1 MHRKPGLK
9 RIGWFCICLFLL
21 FALDAPIAPA
31 QEYPSKAVTLI
42 VPFGPGGESDL
53 IGRAISSVALEYLGQ
68 PLLIQLKPGGLGII
82 GTELVAKA
90 PPDGYT
96 LLSAGDGW
104 NTSLPAIENRSKGPD
119 DMEAV
124 CRLTYNASVM
134 CTHPNSPFKTFKE
147 MMAWIK
153 ANPGKGLAGLGGPYS
168 PGQMIWVKLMKKT
181 GISIRMVS
189 FDGAGQS
196 LLALL
201 GGNTDVGAA
210 TPQMMLPH
218 IRSKKL
224 IPLVYFDKERSRDFP
239 EVPTLMEE
247 GLDMTVMQWRGITA
261 PKGTPR
267 AIINKLGVAFKKSTE
282 DPSLKTLMEKTGLS
296 LNYLGPDDFAKFWRA
311 DYESCKELKSLF
323 KK

>member
-1 MHRKPGLK
+1 MKDQLRRKGLTYVV
-9 RIGWFCICLFLL
+9 LFFLSL
-21 FALDAPIAPA
+21 GIPQIMEA
-31 QEYPSKAVTLI
+31 QEYPTKPIALV

-53 IGRAISSVALEYLGQ
+53 IGRALSSVAVDYLGQ
-68 PLLIQLKPGGLGII
+68 PILIQLKPGGLGII

-104 NTSLPAIENRSKGPD
+104 STSLPAIEGRSKGPD

-124 CRLTYNASVM
+124 CRITYNASVM

-153 ANPGKGLAGLGGPYS
+153 TNPGKLLAGLGGPYS
-168 PGQMIWVKLMKKT
+168 PSQMIWVRLMKQT
-181 GISIRMVS
+181 GISVRMVS

-196 LLALL
+196 LLAGL
-201 GGNTDVGAA
+201 GGNVDIVAG

-218 IRSKKL
+218 IRAKKL
-224 IPLVYFDKERSRDFP
+224 IPLVFFDKARSPDFP
-239 EVPTLMEE
+239 DVPTLTEE
-247 GLDMTVMQWRGITA
+247 GLNIVVMQWRGITA

-267 AIINKLGVAFKKSTE
+267 PIINKLGVAFRKITE
-282 DPSLKTLMEKTGLS
+282 DASIKALMQRTGLS
-296 LNYLGPDDFAKFWRA
+296 INYLGPDEFAKFWRT
-311 DYESCKELKSLF
+311 DYESCKELRSLF
-323 KK
+323 GK

>member
-1 MHRKPGLK
+1 MNKRLRRSGL
-9 RIGWFCICLFLL
+9 ISILL
-21 FALDAPIAPA
+21 LSLTIVSSHDVLA
-31 QEYPSKAVTLI
+31 QEFPTKPVTLI

-53 IGRAISSVALEYLGQ
+53 IGRALSSVAVDHLGQ
-68 PLLIQLKPGGLGII
+68 PLIIQLKPGGLGII
-82 GTELVAKA
+82 GTDLVAKS

-104 NTSLPAIENRSKGPD
+104 NTSLPAIEGRSKGPD

-124 CRLTYNASVM
+124 CRLSYNASVM

-147 MMAWIK
+147 LMAYIK
-153 ANPGKGLAGLGGPYS
+153 ANPGKVLTGLGGPYS
-168 PGQMIWVKLMKKT
+168 PGQMVWVKLMKST

-224 IPLVYFDKERSRDFP
+224 IPLVYFDKERSQDFP

-247 GLDMTVMQWRGITA
+247 GFNMTIIQWRGITA
-261 PKGTPR
+261 PKGTPQPV
-267 AIINKLGVAFKKSTE
+267 IQKLGVAFKKITE
-282 DPSLKTLMEKTGLS
+282 DESLKALMQKTGLS
-296 LNYLGPDDFAKFWRA
+296 LNYLGPDEFAKFWRA
-311 DYESCKELKSLF
+311 DYESTKELKSLF